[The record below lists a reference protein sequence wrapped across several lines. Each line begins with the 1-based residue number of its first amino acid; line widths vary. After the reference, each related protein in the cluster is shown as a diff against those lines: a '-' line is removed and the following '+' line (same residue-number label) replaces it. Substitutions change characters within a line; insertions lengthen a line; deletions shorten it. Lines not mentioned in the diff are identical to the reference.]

1 METITSSINPILN
14 IFGAFKYKLL
24 YEVVY
29 AVVLQAANINYRLQ
43 NRKWMFFP
51 NTAYF
56 WEHRVLISINQP
68 WDKEQEAEG
77 SVFPC
82 WQIQTRRESFLGFVT
97 RDQKSCNRVS
107 TRRNS
112 KRNEISSHPWSKAKS
127 CLLPQLCTPLCIKCT

>member
-1 METITSSINPILN
+1 MMETITSSINPILN

-56 WEHRVLISINQP
+56 
-68 WDKEQEAEG
+68 
-77 SVFPC
+77 
-82 WQIQTRRESFLGFVT
+82 
-97 RDQKSCNRVS
+97 
-107 TRRNS
+107 
-112 KRNEISSHPWSKAKS
+112 
-127 CLLPQLCTPLCIKCT
+127 